1 VAAATTAEITKA
13 KNNRGWNLMEAPLLT
28 TTAQFLTM
36 LLYCEQ
42 GSREDQKFSMLNR
55 AAVSIP

>member
-1 VAAATTAEITKA
+1 
-13 KNNRGWNLMEAPLLT
+13 MEAPLLT